1 MAEPVLFRVE
11 HPGPRNR
18 LTGIFRPILVIPHA
32 LLVGGPFFGVGQGSL
47 RTGAL
52 GLVAYTIAILDWF
65 AILFT
70 GHPLAGLQ
78 GLKRLYLRWRAR
90 VLAYACLMRDEY
102 PPFGDGD
109 YPASLELA
117 DEPPTRNVS
126 AVAFR
131 LILLIPHL
139 VLVSLL
145 MLAQLVVVIASWA
158 SILFTGRLSD
168 GLWRFSRDTLAY
180 LLRIEAY
187 GLLIHDEY
195 PPFRFAEPEQTP
207 GRPVPTEPGPAEA
220 PGQTHSEMRA

>member
-1 MAEPVLFRVE
+1 MTEPVLFRVE
-11 HPGPRNR
+11 RPGSRNR

-32 LLVGGPFFGVGQGSL
+32 LLVGGPFFGVGQGSF

-52 GLVAYTIAILDWF
+52 GLVAYTIAVLDWF

-109 YPASLELA
+109 YPATLELA
-117 DEPPTRNVS
+117 EEPPTRNVS

-139 VLVSLL
+139 VLVTLL
-145 MLAQLVVVIASWA
+145 MLAQLIVVIASWA
-158 SILFTGRLSD
+158 SILATGRLGDS
-168 GLWRFSRDTLAY
+168 LWRFSRDTLAY
-180 LLRIEAY
+180 LLRVEAY

-195 PPFRFAEPEQTP
+195 PPFRFAEPEQ
-207 GRPVPTEPGPAEA
+207 GRAVPAEPPSA
-220 PGQTHSEMRA
+220 ESPELTR